1 MNSNKNKKV
10 EKFDSGYAWWSVYIE
25 NVNFVPDHLS
35 VRLLFFHAMIHPR
48 VLIYFFCFSLQ
59 IMLSDASR
67 SLYTAL
73 NRRVYFNQATVVV
86 PSNWRDAKCKIQIH
100 APRSGSSYGVR
111 SSSLSNY
118 PATDRNILNIF
129 FHSWAC
135 HTLLS
140 WHCLSHFWQCQSNF
154 IVFYASLSF
163 CHSNFFW
170 GHQNN
175 TMTS

>member
-1 MNSNKNKKV
+1 MLPRKKLSDNHFSKIEYSAITKVDFYIFLKMPCAFPIDKKFGLGYNITNSNKNKKMK
-10 EKFDSGYAWWSVYIE
+10 KFDSDYPWWIVYIE

-35 VRLLFFHAMIHPR
+35 VRLLFFHAMIHPQ

-100 APRSGSSYGVR
+100 APRSGSSYGVSR
-111 SSSLSNY
+111 HQLSST
-118 PATDRNILNIF
+118 P
-129 FHSWAC
+129 
-135 HTLLS
+135 
-140 WHCLSHFWQCQSNF
+140 
-154 IVFYASLSF
+154 
-163 CHSNFFW
+163 W
-170 GHQNN
+170 GL
-175 TMTS
+175 